1 MCFAARQ
8 AGPVKMTP
16 GKTLATFIKEA
27 FQEELF
33 LVKAYDS
40 KAPVKIEGRIE
51 RMSFS
56 SVSPENWKIA
66 LRVSSNKFIGYTVAV
81 KCRHALVLMLG
92 SRVKTLRAHF
102 LQQL

>member
-1 MCFAARQ
+1 
-8 AGPVKMTP
+8 MTP
-16 GKTLATFIKEA
+16 GKKLATFIKEA

-33 LVKAYDS
+33 LAQAYDS
-40 KAPVKIEGRIE
+40 KAPVIIEERIE

-56 SVSPENWKIA
+56 SVSPANWEIA
-66 LRVSSNKFIGYTVAV
+66 MRVSSNKFIGYTVAV